1 MSAKSNL
8 NPTFRVIEVKHI
20 AGKLWNVAYLTADGS
35 KDFETVEA
43 LDHEEAYRTALR
55 DLKNKGQKS

>member
-1 MSAKSNL
+1 MPAKSNL
-8 NPTFRVIEVKHI
+8 NSEFRVIEVKHI
-20 AGKLWNVAYLTADGS
+20 AGKLWNVAYLTVDGS
-35 KDFETVEA
+35 RDFETVEA